1 MKEIK
6 KIAVLRTGGLGDFIV
21 TLPALKAIKSSFP
34 GAELILL
41 AEPWH
46 AAFLKPGRT
55 PVDRVIV
62 IPYYHDIRHGREEDP
77 QELRAFF
84 QAMRKE
90 AFDIAF
96 HFQGQGMAA
105 NPFLKKLGA
114 RITAGNASPG
124 TALPDRFIP
133 FYYYQNEITRYLE
146 TAGLLGATRVPED
159 AVPAPKVAVLE
170 EDLLEARRELEKRG
184 IHRPFVVLHPG
195 ATDPRRRWPAEKYAL
210 LGDALAREGHTI
222 VLTGGAGDRAEVDE
236 VKYRMEYSAINLWNK
251 LSLGGLAG
259 LLSKCELLIS
269 NDTGPLHLARAA
281 GAKTTGIY
289 WAPNF
294 INWGPL
300 SFITNRPV
308 ISWELACPRCGVVP
322 NNPYPFEP
330 KTPECDHEVSFV
342 RNITVDEVLGAAR
355 SLLEGNS
362 RQMVNKT
369 ETTTTKHDG
378 IERNRPVPGLAIG

>member
-1 MKEIK
+1 MKNIK

-21 TLPALKAIKSSFP
+21 TLPALKAIRNTFP
-34 GAELILL
+34 RAELILL

-62 IPYYHDIRHGREEDP
+62 IPYCHRIRHGREEDP
-77 QELRAFF
+77 QELQAFF
-84 QAMRKE
+84 QAMRQE
-90 AFDIAF
+90 AFDIAV
-96 HFQGQGMAA
+96 HFQGKGMAA

-114 RITAGNASPG
+114 RITAGNTSPG
-124 TALPDRFIP
+124 AALPDRFIP
-133 FYYYQNEITRYLE
+133 FYYYQHEITRYLE
-146 TAGLLGATRVPED
+146 VAGLLGVTRVPEN
-159 AVPAPKVAVLE
+159 AVPVPEIAVLE
-170 EDLLEARRELEKRG
+170 EDLLEARRELEKQGVR
-184 IHRPFVVLHPG
+184 RPFLVLHPG
-195 ATDPRRRWPAEKYAL
+195 ATDLRRRWPAEKFAL
-210 LGDALAREGHTI
+210 LGDALAREGRTI
-222 VLTGGAGDRAEVDE
+222 VLTGGEQDRAEAEE
-236 VKYRMEYSAINLWNK
+236 VMSRMEYRAVNLWNK

-259 LLSKCELLIS
+259 LLSECELFVS

-300 SFITNRPV
+300 SFAANRPV
-308 ISWELACPRCGVVP
+308 ISWDLACPHCGIVP

-342 RNITVDEVLGAAR
+342 RNITVDEVLGAAE
-355 SLLEGNS
+355 SLLEGSS
-362 RQMVNKT
+362 RQMVNNT
-369 ETTTTKHDG
+369 ETAITQNNG